1 MYWRI
6 IYAIGIIIFILFI
19 SINIDKQTLN
29 EDKYITVEIKGEIE
43 NPGIYNLKLGSTLDD
58 LFTIANLKE
67 DADTSQYSLQSVLYN
82 SQVIVVNKKRNN
94 LISINTATL
103 NELITLPGIGESIAN
118 RIIEYRL
125 IYGSFNNL
133 EDLMN
138 VNGIG
143 NGKFKKLKEYICL

>member
-43 NPGIYNLKLGSTLDD
+43 NPGIYNLKLGSTLND

-67 DADTSQYSLQSVLYN
+67 NADTSQYSLQNVLYN
-82 SQVIVVNKKRNN
+82 SQVIVVNKKRND

-125 IYGSFNNL
+125 VYGSFNNL

>member
-67 DADTSQYSLQSVLYN
+67 DADTSQYSLQNVLYN

>member
-6 IYAIGIIIFILFI
+6 IYAIVIIIFILFI
-19 SINIDKQTLN
+19 SINIDKQTIN
-29 EDKYITVEIKGEIE
+29 EDKYISVEIKGEIE
-43 NPGIYNLKLGSTLDD
+43 NPGIYNLKLGSTLND
-58 LFTIANLKE
+58 LFNMANLKD
-67 DADTSQYSLQSVLYN
+67 DADTSQYSLQNVLYN

-94 LISINTATL
+94 LVSINTATL
-103 NELITLPGIGESIAN
+103 NELITLPGIGENIAN

-125 IYGSFNNL
+125 VYGSFNNL